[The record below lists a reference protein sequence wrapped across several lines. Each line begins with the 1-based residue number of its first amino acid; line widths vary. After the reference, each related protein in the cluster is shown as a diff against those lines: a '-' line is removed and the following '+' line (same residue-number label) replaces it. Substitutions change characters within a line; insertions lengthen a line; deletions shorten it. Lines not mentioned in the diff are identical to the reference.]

1 MNFKYTGCL
10 GWSLKPISIN
20 RKVRIIFQCLDALVE
35 RHGEVA
41 RETYKE
47 GVVVKWNQDRFSHG
61 GFVAYGVGQ
70 RHELKVKKS
79 VDMYQLLI
87 TFTHL
92 LL

>member
-1 MNFKYTGCL
+1 MVIKT
-10 GWSLKPISIN
+10 SVN
-20 RKVRIIFQCLDALVE
+20 RKVSRIIFQCLDALVE

-70 RHELKVKKS
+70 RHELKVRKC

-92 LL
+92 LF

>member
-1 MNFKYTGCL
+1 M
-10 GWSLKPISIN
+10 SIN

-70 RHELKVKKS
+70 RHELKVRNY
-79 VDMYQLLI
+79 VDIFMYSSPLPI
-87 TFTHL
+87 YYFNRKI
-92 LL
+92 

>member
-1 MNFKYTGCL
+1 MVIKT
-10 GWSLKPISIN
+10 SVN
-20 RKVRIIFQCLDALVE
+20 RKVSRIIFQCLDALVE

-70 RHELKVKKS
+70 RHELKVRKY
-79 VDMYQLLI
+79 VDMYVLI
-87 TFTHL
+87 TFTHSL
-92 LL
+92 F